1 MASESNIQRL
11 AWVAVAATTILFRVN
26 TGRAWLSGMGP
37 AGVRKLT
44 DGSVHIQAAR
54 PIAMG
59 FSRTNG
65 EPVKGT
71 SDLIG
76 WTSVVITPAMVGCRV
91 AVYTAIETKKSTG
104 GRTSDDQ
111 ANFIGQVQKAGG
123 IAGVANSPEAARA
136 IVAGYQPPKVG

>member
-1 MASESNIQRL
+1 MTAESNVQRL
-11 AWVAVAATTILFRVN
+11 VWVAVAATTILFRVN

-65 EPVKGT
+65 DPVKGT
-71 SDLIG
+71 SDLNG

-91 AVYTAIETKKSTG
+91 AVYTAIETKRSKG

-111 ANFIGQVQKAGG
+111 QNFIDQVTKAGG
-123 IAGVANSPEAARA
+123 IAGVANSAEAARA
-136 IVAGYQPPKVG
+136 IVSDYRPPKVG